1 MATVS
6 GKSPNFIFDITI
18 GVSSPLSIQQIDRIP
33 KEQKFCYRSKDCGY
47 WNSVENRR
55 NAMLLLKDD
64 DVQKVLTMPMTLE
77 ALEETQKEISRGN
90 AATMGRI
97 DVYLPCE
104 RPESYYR
111 WAVMTGGA
119 RRDGFVV
126 ARMLSDIVSWP
137 GNKGQQREDK
147 HCFQPGT
154 YCGLLFMFSARDGMP
169 VALINDGYLQ
179 HMRVAAGAGL
189 GVKYLARKDSQV
201 VGMLG
206 SGGMARTYLEAF
218 LSLRKITK
226 VKVFSPNRANAR
238 LYAQEM
244 SQKFHLEAAPADSP
258 EEAVRGV
265 DIVSC
270 CTSSIDPVF
279 KTAWLEPGMH
289 VTNVTWDETEPGFAT
304 AVDVAVKMGES
315 TPHLENPPPGA
326 FYAAHGF
333 LSYVA
338 GQPEEK
344 SFIPRRPPRDELL
357 KLPSLAE
364 LMADKVKGRT
374 NDRQTTWFLNLGV
387 MGVQFAAVCTAVYHE
402 AKKRGVGREIP
413 TEWFTQA
420 IRD

>member
-1 MATVS
+1 
-6 GKSPNFIFDITI
+6 
-18 GVSSPLSIQQIDRIP
+18 
-33 KEQKFCYRSKDCGY
+33 
-47 WNSVENRR
+47 
-55 NAMLLLKDD
+55 MLFLKDS
-64 DVQKVLTMPMTLE
+64 DVQRVLTMSMTLD
-77 ALEETQKEISRGN
+77 ALEETQRDIIAGN

-119 RRDGFVV
+119 KRDGFVV

-137 GNKGQQREDK
+137 GSSGQQRENK
-147 HCFQPGT
+147 HCIQPGT

-179 HMRVAAGAGL
+179 HMRVAGGAGL
-189 GVKYLARKDSQV
+189 GVKYLSRSDSRV
-201 VGMLG
+201 VGMIG

-218 LSLRKITK
+218 QAFRPIRK
-226 VKVFSPNRANAR
+226 VKVFSSHAGNAK
-238 LYAQEM
+238 LYSEEM
-244 SQKFHLEAAPADSP
+244 SAKHGVEVEPAASARD
-258 EEAVRGV
+258 AVKGV

-270 CTSSIDPVF
+270 CTSSIEPVF
-279 KTAWLEPGMH
+279 KTEWLEAGMH
-289 VTNVTWDETEPGFAT
+289 ITDVTWDETEPGFAH
-304 AVDVAVKMGES
+304 AVDVAIKMGES

-344 SFIPRRPPRDELL
+344 RMIPPRPPRREILEM
-357 KLPSLAE
+357 PSLAE
-364 LMADKVKGRT
+364 LLAGKVTGRT
-374 NDRQTTWFLNLGV
+374 SERQTSWFLNLGV
-387 MGVQFAAVCTAVYHE
+387 MGAQFAAVCAAVYH
-402 AKKRGVGREIP
+402 AARKAGVGTEIP
-413 TEWFTQA
+413 TEWFTQS